1 MNADVMLDKGDLDGR
16 QVVAA
21 INELQREKLKP
32 GSGGIEGFD
41 G

>member
-1 MNADVMLDKGDLDGR
+1 MLDKGDLGGAAVWR

-32 GSGGIEGFD
+32 GSGGIEGLN